1 MNELEPQWLW
11 LLAATVLGIAELL
24 VPGVFLIWLA
34 AAAALTGLATMVFG
48 VPVAA
53 QLLLFA
59 LLSVA
64 SVYAGRRWYVSNTP
78 PSSDPLLNDRAARLY
93 GETLVVV
100 AEIENGRGRVKVGD
114 SVWACRGPDCPVGS
128 RVRVVGADGSCL
140 KVTLAEPS
148 TLTRP
153 APAPPP
159 HRSTDDP
166 AKGESS

>member
-11 LLAATVLGIAELL
+11 LLAATVFGIAELL

-140 KVTLAEPS
+140 KVTLAEPA
-148 TLTRP
+148 TLTP
-153 APAPPP
+153 AKPASPP
-159 HRSTDDP
+159 HRTTDDS
-166 AKGESS
+166 AGGEGS